1 MHDTDGGPFG
11 QHELYPSSYEKI
23 NKEFIVRAIGT
34 KNFEFLKAQ
43 IGES

>member
-1 MHDTDGGPFG
+1 MILMVDLSGSMNCT
-11 QHELYPSSYEKI
+11 YPSIYEKI

-43 IGES
+43 IGEA